1 MRFGI
6 RVEDKLFVGLNFN
19 IWQFS
24 VLCDYYHILCNIMWL
39 LATYFFI
46 VLENKVKIK
55 NKEKLLLLTKI
66 VNSLLSNIILL

>member
-1 MRFGI
+1 
-6 RVEDKLFVGLNFN
+6 
-19 IWQFS
+19 
-24 VLCDYYHILCNIMWL
+24 MWL

-66 VNSLLSNIILL
+66 INSLLSNIILLQVLL